1 MPVPSVAK
9 SVVNQYWPV
18 LDQWSALNQYWSD
31 VVILPVFG
39 LLFGQ
44 YWFSTDQVSI
54 NTDQYWSNIDFLSV
68 LHNYVFV
75 RKTIYFPLKLF
86 FGHSLIIVTI
96 DKTLRVTDQ
105 YWSGSKIRQYSSVL
119 IIYWFFSLF
128 CSNVFVRKNDL
139 FVPQNN
145 FYWYNTRY

>member
-44 YWFSTDQVSI
+44 YWFSTDQVFT

-68 LHNYVFV
+68 LHSHVFV

-86 FGHSLIIVTI
+86 FGHSLIVTI
-96 DKTLRVTDQ
+96 DKTLLVTDQ
-105 YWSGSKIRQYSSVL
+105 YWSGSNIRQYSSVL

-128 CSNVFVRKNDL
+128 YSNVFVGKNDL